1 MSHLPKRLAD
11 KTALVTGSSSGIGAG
26 IAVRLAQD
34 GASVAINY
42 RNDREGGEK
51 TLADVERVGGH
62 GIILQGDV
70 SKVAEVERLVQEAV
84 HQLGRLDVLVNNAGI
99 EKQQAFVDVDEASYD
114 RVLDVNLK
122 AVFFATQAF
131 ARAAIARGGGG
142 KVINI
147 SSVHEELPFP
157 GFASYCA
164 SKGGVKMLTRD
175 LAVELAPH
183 GITVNGVA
191 PGAIA
196 TPINTT
202 LLEDKPKLEAL
213 LAQIPLR
220 RLGSPGDVAG
230 VVAFLASADADYIT
244 ASTVFV
250 DGGLMWN
257 YQEQ

>member
-1 MSHLPKRLAD
+1 MKRLAG
-11 KTALVTGSSSGIGAG
+11 KTALVTGGSSGIGAG
-26 IAVRLAQD
+26 VALRLAQD
-34 GASVAINY
+34 GAGIAINY
-42 RNDREGGEK
+42 RNDRKGAED
-51 TLADVERVGGH
+51 TLAKIGSAGGR
-62 GIILQGDV
+62 GIILQADV
-70 SKVAEVERLVQEAV
+70 SKVADVERLVSEAFE
-84 HQLGRLDVLVNNAGI
+84 QLGRLDVLVNNAGI
-99 EKQQAFVDVDEASYD
+99 EKQQAFIEVDEASYD

-122 AVFFATQAF
+122 GVFFATQAF
-131 ARAAIARGGGG
+131 ARGAIARGGGG

-175 LAVELAPH
+175 LAIELAPH

-196 TPINTT
+196 TPINSA
-202 LLEDKPKLEAL
+202 LLENKPKIEAL
-213 LAQIPLR
+213 LAKIPLR
-220 RLGSPGDVAG
+220 RLGSPEDVAG

-244 ASTVFV
+244 ATTVFV

>member
-1 MSHLPKRLAD
+1 MKARLAG
-11 KTALVTGSSSGIGAG
+11 KSALVTGSSSGIGAG
-26 IAVRLAQD
+26 IAVRLARE
-34 GASVAINY
+34 GANVAINY
-42 RNDREGGEK
+42 RGDLKGAQQ
-51 TLADVERVGGH
+51 TLAQVEAAGTR
-62 GIILQGDV
+62 GIILQADV
-70 SKVAEVERLVQEAV
+70 SKVAEVERLVSEAFE
-84 HQLGRLDVLVNNAGI
+84 HLGTLDVLVNNAGM

-122 AVFFATQAF
+122 GVFFATQAF
-131 ARAAIARGGGG
+131 ARAAIAAGRGG

-175 LAVELAPH
+175 LAIELAPH

-196 TPINTT
+196 TPINNS
-202 LLEDKPKLEAL
+202 LLEDKPKLDAL
-213 LAQIPLR
+213 LAKIPLR
-220 RLGSPGDVAG
+220 RLGSPEDVAG
-230 VVAFLASADADYIT
+230 VIAFLASADADYIT
-244 ASTVFV
+244 ATTIFV

>member
-1 MSHLPKRLAD
+1 MKRLAD
-11 KTALVTGSSSGIGAG
+11 KTALVTGSSSGIGAA

-34 GASVAINY
+34 GAKIAINY
-42 RNDREGGEK
+42 RNDREGAEK
-51 TLADVERVGGH
+51 TLAQVEAVAGR

-70 SKVAEVERLVQEAV
+70 SKVADVERLVKEAV
-84 HQLGRLDVLVNNAGI
+84 DQLGRLDVLVNNAGI

-131 ARAAIARGGGG
+131 ARAAIAREGGG

-183 GITVNGVA
+183 GITVNALA
-191 PGAIA
+191 PGY
-196 TPINTT
+196 
-202 LLEDKPKLEAL
+202 
-213 LAQIPLR
+213 
-220 RLGSPGDVAG
+220 
-230 VVAFLASADADYIT
+230 FLT
-244 ASTVFV
+244 EGNASTRKADPTFEGRIAARIPAGRWGQPDELAAAIVYLACPHSAFTNGTVLTV
-250 DGGLMWN
+250 DGAMTAAI
-257 YQEQ
+257 

>member
-1 MSHLPKRLAD
+1 MKARLAG
-11 KTALVTGSSSGIGAG
+11 KSALVTGSSSGIGAG
-26 IAVRLAQD
+26 IAVRLARE
-34 GASVAINY
+34 GANVAINY
-42 RNDREGGEK
+42 RGDLEGAQQ
-51 TLADVERVGGH
+51 TLAQVEAAGTR
-62 GIILQGDV
+62 GIILQADV
-70 SKVAEVERLVQEAV
+70 SKVAEVERLVSEAFE
-84 HQLGRLDVLVNNAGI
+84 HLGTLDVLVNNAGM

-122 AVFFATQAF
+122 GVFFATQAF
-131 ARAAIARGGGG
+131 ARAAIAAGRGG

-175 LAVELAPH
+175 LAIELAPH

-196 TPINTT
+196 TPINNS
-202 LLEDKPKLEAL
+202 LLEDKPKLDAL
-213 LAQIPLR
+213 LAKIPLR
-220 RLGSPGDVAG
+220 RLGSPEDVAG
-230 VVAFLASADADYIT
+230 VIAFLASADADYIT
-244 ASTVFV
+244 ATTIFV

>member
-1 MSHLPKRLAD
+1 MKPRLQG
-11 KTALVTGSSSGIGAG
+11 KSALVTGSSSGIGAG
-26 IAVRLAQD
+26 IAARLAQE
-34 GASVAINY
+34 GANIAINF
-42 RNDREGGEK
+42 RGDREGAEA
-51 TLADVERVGGH
+51 TLRVVQAAGARGV
-62 GIILQGDV
+62 IVQADV
-70 SKVAEVERLVQEAV
+70 SKVADVQRLVSESV
-84 HQLGRLDVLVNNAGI
+84 EQLGSLDVLVNNAGI
-99 EKQQAFVDVDEASYD
+99 EKQQAFVEVDEASYD

-122 AVFFATQAF
+122 GVFFVTQAF
-131 ARAAIARGGGG
+131 ARAAIAAGRGG

-175 LAVELAPH
+175 LAIELAPH
-183 GITVNGVA
+183 GITVNGIA
-191 PGAIA
+191 PGAIV
-196 TPINTT
+196 TPINAS
-202 LLEDKPKLEAL
+202 LLDDKPKLDAL

-220 RLGSPGDVAG
+220 RLGSPEDVAG

-244 ASTVFV
+244 ASTILI

>member
-1 MSHLPKRLAD
+1 MKRLAG

-26 IAVRLAQD
+26 IAVRLAQE
-34 GASVAINY
+34 GASIAINY
-42 RNDREGGEK
+42 RNDRKGAEK
-51 TLADVERVGGH
+51 TLADVESVGAR
-62 GIILQGDV
+62 GIIVQADV
-70 SKVAEVERLVQEAV
+70 SKVAEVERLVSGAV
-84 HQLGRLDVLVNNAGI
+84 EWFGQLDVLVNNAGI

-122 AVFFATQAF
+122 GVFFATQAF

-175 LAVELAPH
+175 LAIELAPH
-183 GITVNGVA
+183 GITVNGIA

-196 TPINTT
+196 TPINTA
-202 LLEDKPKLEAL
+202 LLENKPRLNAL
-213 LAQIPLR
+213 LANIPLR
-220 RLGSPGDVAG
+220 RLGSPEDVAG
-230 VVAFLASADADYIT
+230 VVAFLASANADYIT
-244 ASTVFV
+244 ATTVFV

>member
-1 MSHLPKRLAD
+1 MKARLAG
-11 KTALVTGSSSGIGAG
+11 KSALVTGSSSGIGAG
-26 IAVRLAQD
+26 IAVRLARE
-34 GASVAINY
+34 GANVAINY
-42 RNDREGGEK
+42 RGDLEGAQQ
-51 TLADVERVGGH
+51 TLAQVEAAGTR
-62 GIILQGDV
+62 GIILQADV
-70 SKVAEVERLVQEAV
+70 SKVAEVERLVSEAFE
-84 HQLGRLDVLVNNAGI
+84 HLGTLDVLVNNAGM

-122 AVFFATQAF
+122 GVFFATQAF
-131 ARAAIARGGGG
+131 ARVAIAAGRGG

-175 LAVELAPH
+175 LAIELAPH

-196 TPINTT
+196 TPINNS
-202 LLEDKPKLEAL
+202 LLEDKPKLDAL
-213 LAQIPLR
+213 LAKIPLR
-220 RLGSPGDVAG
+220 RLGSPEDVAG
-230 VVAFLASADADYIT
+230 VIAFLASCDADYIT
-244 ASTVFV
+244 ATTIFV